1 MLLRLCLVVFLEKK
15 DRSFDSFLVDA
26 MNSFSERYM
35 VEIRPDKGAG
45 LERAI
50 ELFHLELMGLN
61 PFNFELTPENRPFE
75 IDFP

>member
-1 MLLRLCLVVFLEKK
+1 
-15 DRSFDSFLVDA
+15 

-35 VEIRPDKGAG
+35 VEIRPDKGAD

-61 PFNFELTPENRPFE
+61 PFNFELSPENR
-75 IDFP
+75 